1 MDRNKVRDMWETD
14 SRVQAVTLLIE
25 DSSASSSASSS
36 AMSLNKGQT
45 PEPNY
50 MPAQLL

>member
-1 MDRNKVRDMWETD
+1 MWETD

-25 DSSASSSASSS
+25 DSSASSS